1 MYNKCFDLETAQATV
16 ARMMCDVTTCTN
28 CRKFFDIQDDT
39 CPTDFATKEECV
51 KFMQDF
57 YVALRDKFEGTP
69 EWADISFK
77 DIEDILV
84 N

>member
-16 ARMMCDVTTCTN
+16 ARMMCDVTTCN
-28 CRKFFDIQDDT
+28 DCRKFFDIQDDT
-39 CPTDFATKEECV
+39 CPSDFATEDRCV

-69 EWADISFK
+69 EWVDISFK

>member
-1 MYNKCFDLETAQATV
+1 MYDKCFDLETAQATV
-16 ARMMCDVTTCTN
+16 ARMMCDIMPCAE
-28 CRKFFDIQDDT
+28 CKGFFNIQDGS
-39 CPTDFATKEECV
+39 CPGDFATKERCV